1 VDQTNNLIAN
11 ITSCLRNDCGS
22 FAMEEGTTW
31 QDADR
36 HFCAMVGASKFIQ
49 GNGGYSYLAE
59 RVRTWRGLETV
70 GTLVTQSEYTTWLE
84 AEKETAKEIEK
95 EVQRKKMREQLAI
108 ADQKAADE
116 RAEEE
121 LRYLLHY
128 AEEVGALPDI

>member
-1 VDQTNNLIAN
+1 
-11 ITSCLRNDCGS
+11 
-22 FAMEEGTTW
+22 MEEGTTW

-95 EVQRKKMREQLAI
+95 EVAI